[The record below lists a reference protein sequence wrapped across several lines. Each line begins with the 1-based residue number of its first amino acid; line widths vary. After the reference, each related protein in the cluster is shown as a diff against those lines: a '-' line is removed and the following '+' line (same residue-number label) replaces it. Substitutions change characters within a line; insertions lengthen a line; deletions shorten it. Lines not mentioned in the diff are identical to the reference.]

1 LAEKINISIVDDDE
15 SMREALVGLM
25 NSHGYSA
32 EAFES
37 GASFLASDH
46 RRRTD
51 CLIADIQM
59 PGMTGLELLSRLAGA
74 GESLPTILLT
84 VRPDQGARAEALRA
98 GVRCYLSKPFVE
110 DDLLACIRSAV
121 AARDPDRGP

>member
-1 LAEKINISIVDDDE
+1 LAETINISIVDDDE

-25 NSHGYSA
+25 ESHGYSA
-32 EAFES
+32 RAFES
-37 GASFLASDH
+37 AASFLASDS

-51 CLIADIQM
+51 CLITDIQM
-59 PGMTGLELLSRLAGA
+59 PGMTGLEMLSRLAAA

-98 GVRCYLSKPFVE
+98 GVCCYLSKPFDE
-110 DDLLACIRSAV
+110 GDLLACIRSAV
-121 AARDPDRGP
+121 RSRNPEGRR